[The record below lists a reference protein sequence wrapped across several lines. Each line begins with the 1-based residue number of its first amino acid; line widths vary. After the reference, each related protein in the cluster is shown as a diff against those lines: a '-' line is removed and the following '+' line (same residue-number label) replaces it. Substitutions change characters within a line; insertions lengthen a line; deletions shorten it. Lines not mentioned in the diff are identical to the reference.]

1 MKNILKLNKD
11 ANFKGRTLKRV
22 IVAGAIVSNI
32 SLWNFLGVY
41 PTNVEYTDADRV
53 NNEQMEE
60 DLKDIEEEEI
70 VFQNQ
75 ELANY
80 LKTHYDSDLSRKS
93 LKKIKELTL
102 DTKFINDDFTDLKY
116 LTNLEILNVFHNEI
130 DLSDIKYN
138 QNLSCLYLFNCQ
150 ISNTQDIPNTTYELK
165 LTSCTIKDNQL
176 ITPFF
181 LENLILNN
189 TNYGKLTFKNN
200 FYLKN
205 VSISTESTLD
215 LAAFKGAQQI
225 EKIEIC
231 GCSNVINADSL
242 LEIDYKECIIDEYSA
257 IWMDENLYHDLKLDN
272 EELRQQIEYLDLA
285 AQALQERM
293 QGLSEEEQIS
303 LLTYLV
309 TECIEYDYRV
319 LNTSTNLS
327 SEYNNRPF
335 YHTFNEKQGVCI
347 NYACLF
353 QALANRVGIDSYQVF
368 STNHTW
374 NQVNGK
380 YNICATSIDG
390 KTEYLKDENHSA
402 SYEEFKNLI
411 ASLDNTS
418 EDYYY
423 FDIDQ
428 YNDIKAFNAIN
439 VPVEETDD
447 ESVNIGYLSKKIIFK
462 NTKNNTK
469 FFIGNMIIM
478 FSTCILLWVVNDRYP
493 KINKTEEKPRVLQK
507 MK

>member
-165 LTSCTIKDNQL
+165 LTSI
-176 ITPFF
+176 
-181 LENLILNN
+181 
-189 TNYGKLTFKNN
+189 
-200 FYLKN
+200 
-205 VSISTESTLD
+205 
-215 LAAFKGAQQI
+215 
-225 EKIEIC
+225 IC
-231 GCSNVINADSL
+231 C
-242 LEIDYKECIIDEYSA
+242 
-257 IWMDENLYHDLKLDN
+257 
-272 EELRQQIEYLDLA
+272 
-285 AQALQERM
+285 
-293 QGLSEEEQIS
+293 
-303 LLTYLV
+303 
-309 TECIEYDYRV
+309 
-319 LNTSTNLS
+319 
-327 SEYNNRPF
+327 
-335 YHTFNEKQGVCI
+335 
-347 NYACLF
+347 
-353 QALANRVGIDSYQVF
+353 
-368 STNHTW
+368 
-374 NQVNGK
+374 
-380 YNICATSIDG
+380 
-390 KTEYLKDENHSA
+390 
-402 SYEEFKNLI
+402 
-411 ASLDNTS
+411 
-418 EDYYY
+418 
-423 FDIDQ
+423 
-428 YNDIKAFNAIN
+428 
-439 VPVEETDD
+439 
-447 ESVNIGYLSKKIIFK
+447 
-462 NTKNNTK
+462 
-469 FFIGNMIIM
+469 MIQ
-478 FSTCILLWVVNDRYP
+478 P
-493 KINKTEEKPRVLQK
+493 
-507 MK
+507 